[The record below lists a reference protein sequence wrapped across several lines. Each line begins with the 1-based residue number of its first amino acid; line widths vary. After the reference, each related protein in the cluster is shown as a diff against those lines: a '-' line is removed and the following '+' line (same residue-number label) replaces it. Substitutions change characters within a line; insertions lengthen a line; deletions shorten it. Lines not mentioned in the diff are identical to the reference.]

1 MATSRVSTNLSTVW
15 SVFHLI
21 FTILAI
27 AILSYK
33 VYYLESE
40 IYFIRK
46 EISSGELSAI
56 QTTPLSTA
64 PTSEQHRSGRNRR
77 VNQKKSESSSTDQLQ
92 AECMQ
97 KILNNMRVSKRFS
110 LLASRL

>member
-1 MATSRVSTNLSTVW
+1 MSSGHTGVNMATSRVSTNFSNVLSIL
-15 SVFHLI
+15 HLI

-46 EISSGELSAI
+46 EISSRELSAI
-56 QTTPLSTA
+56 QTTPLSRA
-64 PTSEQHRSGRNRR
+64 LTSEQHRSRRNRR
-77 VNQKKSESSSTDQLQ
+77 VNQKKFESSSTDQLQ
-92 AECMQ
+92 TD
-97 KILNNMRVSKRFS
+97 
-110 LLASRL
+110 

>member
-1 MATSRVSTNLSTVW
+1 MATSRVSTNLSTVL
-15 SVFHLI
+15 SILHLI

-46 EISSGELSAI
+46 EVSSGELSAI

-64 PTSEQHRSGRNRR
+64 PTSEEHRSGRNRR

-92 AECMQ
+92 AQCMQ
-97 KILNNMRVSKRFS
+97 KILKNMRVSKYFS